1 MQISLICYLCLS
13 FRSSFGVFFWGL
25 LFFFLFGVFFLS
37 LLSLS
42 LSPFPRLLSHRI
54 IIRQIRLSAA
64 SLPDMPSLACG
75 ASPVFPTP
83 PPSLAYTV
91 AYPTRLVKSSGLP
104 APQAFHPNTLAFLPA
119 PHTSFILSPL
129 AFRPSPLFCCL
140 HRFYRCADSFWLFS
154 GYVSRIFY
162 VRARN

>member
-1 MQISLICYLCLS
+1 MGQLS
-13 FRSSFGVFFWGL
+13 CVGALEIFLTHFGGLFGGLFFFSIGVRFTHGLFVFWGL
-25 LFFFLFGVFFLS
+25 LSFS
-37 LLSLS
+37 SLSLS
-42 LSPFPRLLSHRI
+42 LCLLSHRI

-64 SLPDMPSLACG
+64 SLHDMPTLACG
-75 ASPVFPTP
+75 ASPVFT

-119 PHTSFILSPL
+119 PHPSLILSPL

-140 HRFYRCADSFWLFS
+140 HCHLTM
-154 GYVSRIFY
+154 
-162 VRARN
+162 